1 MKVPCI
7 LVKKTYL
14 ETLIESSDKVAINKM
29 ISIKEM
35 ALKEASENADF
46 WASINDEEKADIE
59 SSRAREKPR
68 WGEKGGAAVS
78 EKEGLEAQN
87 AS

>member
-7 LVKKTYL
+7 LVKKTDL

-59 SSRAREKPR
+59 SSRARHLMRDIEKL
-68 WGEKGGAAVS
+68 KAAI
-78 EKEGLEAQN
+78 
-87 AS
+87 